1 MNKYD
6 KKVLEV
12 APIGAVIYELLQKED
27 RGSNGKIIDFL
38 LEGILSFGSAV
49 KQLETRETYYLIMNE
64 NEADLVPIQMDLTI
78 SNQDI
83 SSAVQIASGKKYFLH
98 DGYKYNLY
106 RKIQ

>member
-1 MNKYD
+1 MNLYM
-6 KKVLEV
+6 
-12 APIGAVIYELLQKED
+12 LLYKQFITA
-27 RGSNGKIIDFL
+27 NII
-38 LEGILSFGSAV
+38 V
-49 KQLETRETYYLIMNE
+49 
-64 NEADLVPIQMDLTI
+64 VPIILYEVKLYNIRQDLTI